1 MSVFTSSGGA
11 QTFTG
16 SVTITGVASP
26 LISNVLL
33 TDANTEYSITL
44 PNNCKRYLIKLRD
57 PASLKLRYISG
68 SDYLTIPP
76 GCHYTED
83 DIETLSISIYVESTS
98 PAQMIELVTWV

>member
-26 LISNVLL
+26 LVSNILL
-33 TDANTEYSITL
+33 VAADTEYQIIL

-57 PASLKLRYISG
+57 LADLKLRYTSG
-68 SDYLTIPP
+68 SDYLTIPR
-76 GCHYTED
+76 GCHFTED
-83 DIETLSISIYVESTS
+83 DIETSSVSLFVESTS
-98 PAQMIELVTWV
+98 SAQMVELLTWV